1 LKKVLDVFGQAK
13 TLFTPEVPAAA
24 SAAAPD
30 ADMWERIAVNL
41 STQIAA
47 IVNAAP
53 GIITAFRMK
62 PPTMPPGAVA
72 ATAPM
77 ANRDAFDPFKA
88 SQAEMR
94 NFVQSQNAS
103 TATAAPGT
111 ATGSPSNP
119 PPQPSGTAAPGQPD
133 DAGIVQVIGLVNQAL
148 NCLNRQ
154 VDGHQAAAAV
164 CDLNGELTYSALV
177 QQINAA
183 GIPVVIELAKGI
195 PELSVQVITYE
206 VQLKQFMAEFVEGP
220 QWDDE
225 NDDEESA
232 EEAAAASV

>member
-1 LKKVLDVFGQAK
+1 
-13 TLFTPEVPAAA
+13 
-24 SAAAPD
+24 
-30 ADMWERIAVNL
+30 
-41 STQIAA
+41 
-47 IVNAAP
+47 
-53 GIITAFRMK
+53 
-62 PPTMPPGAVA
+62 
-72 ATAPM
+72 M

-94 NFVQSQNAS
+94 NFVHLQNAS

-119 PPQPSGTAAPGQPD
+119 PPPASGTAAAGQPD
-133 DAGIVQVIGLVNQAL
+133 DASIAQVIGLLNQAL

-183 GIPVVIELAKGI
+183 GIPAVIEVAKGI
-195 PELSVQVITYE
+195 PELSVQVATYE

-220 QWDDE
+220 WDDE
-225 NDDEESA
+225 EDADGSTEDAAVASA
-232 EEAAAASV
+232 